1 LGSAAHRLWNSTNS
15 RRQVGEGGRNW
26 VNHRGLLGE
35 CGAITRRDGRVAR
48 DRHVWLLLLAVKSV
62 EAGGGGPLVR
72 V

>member
-1 LGSAAHRLWNSTNS
+1 
-15 RRQVGEGGRNW
+15 
-26 VNHRGLLGE
+26 LLGE